1 MDLLQL
7 RYFYDSSQ
15 SENFSKTAEKYM
27 VPPSSVSAAVK
38 RLETEIGINLF
49 DRTFNR
55 IELNNNGRILADAL
69 GSAFE
74 QVENAL
80 QTIKDSG
87 DQKREIRML
96 VRVRRKWITDLIIEY
111 QKNHPNVTFGV
122 TNDFSTEE
130 FEDYDIIMDEQL
142 DWYGERERFL
152 LSVEQICIKASKD
165 SPLVGKTLT
174 MRQLHDQS
182 FIMMGNGSALRRLL
196 ERTGKR
202 CGFVPRIGIEC
213 DDRQCMIRCVEAGMG
228 LMLGTRKALSDKTE
242 ENIVPL
248 NITDFNEIQAAY
260 VYHRKLETGD
270 GVLKDFLHFLLQ
282 KAKNEGE
289 GI

>member
-7 RYFYDSSQ
+7 RYFYESAQ
-15 SENFSKTAEKYM
+15 NENFSKTAEKYM

-38 RLETEIGINLF
+38 RLENEIGANLF

-55 IELNNNGRILADAL
+55 IVLNENGRILADAL
-69 GSAFE
+69 GVAFD
-74 QVENAL
+74 QVDSAL
-80 QTIKDSG
+80 QTIKSVD
-87 DQKREIRML
+87 DQNREIRML

-111 QKNHPNVTFGV
+111 QKSHPHVTFGV
-122 TNDFSTEE
+122 TNDFCTEE
-130 FEDYDIIMDEQL
+130 FDDYDIIMDEKL

-174 MRQLHDQS
+174 MKQLHDQS
-182 FIMMGNGSALRRLL
+182 FIMMGNGALRRLL
-196 ERTGKR
+196 EKTGKR
-202 CGFVPRIGIEC
+202 CGFVPRVAIEC

-228 LMLGTRKALSDKTE
+228 LMMGSRKALLDKTE

-248 NITDFNEIQAAY
+248 NVVDFNEIQAVY

-270 GVLKDFLHFLLQ
+270 RVLKDFLNFLLQ
-282 KAKNEGE
+282 KSRESM
-289 GI
+289 